1 MNFRQRLARYGL
13 GIGIGI
19 LLSVYFF
26 SGRGCGD
33 WLPANRIR
41 ADIRTAGLA
50 PDARVTCLLECAGG
64 GGGLDGWLTRAEL
77 DLGASGP
84 REVPRRYVFRAE
96 ETIVALEFVLTDT
109 AAVVHAVEPV
119 PANCGC

>member
-41 ADIRTAGLA
+41 ADIRT
-50 PDARVTCLLECAGG
+50 V
-64 GGGLDGWLTRAEL
+64 GGLSAHAGQSGLVDWFTASSGAPAASRVVLTHGEDRQRAA
-77 DLGASGP
+77 LGALLGSTAG
-84 REVPRRYVFRAE
+84 VSV
-96 ETIVALEFVLTDT
+96 LEPQRF
-109 AAVVHAVEPV
+109 AVIEL
-119 PANCGC
+119 